1 MTGVDASSLVI
12 HSARK
17 LDADGLIDNFWLA
30 TDGTRITAVGDG
42 AGWHAHSDGRE
53 IVDAGGHWLT
63 PGFID
68 LHCHGGGGHSFDDG
82 PEEILDALATHRAHG
97 TTRSLISLVAN
108 PLDDLRESLATIAD
122 LSELDPLVLGS
133 HLEGPFLA
141 VEKRGGSQNPA
152 FLTDPGPEML
162 EELIGAARGTLR
174 QMTIAPELPNAFEAI
189 GVLVEAGVIV
199 SIGHTLADYDQTKRA
214 FDLGARI
221 LTHAFNAMVGIHHRK
236 PGPVVA
242 AFEDERVTIEL
253 ILDGLHVYPE
263 VARMVFAAAP
273 GRVAVVTDAIAAA
286 GSHDGYYRVAGMNV
300 TVTEGRA
307 VLSGTPT
314 MAGSTL
320 TQDGALRVA
329 ITEAHLDPRVAVE
342 ALTATPARAL
352 GLHHELGRIRPG
364 FAADAVLLDHE
375 WNVHTVWANG
385 HRMVG

>member
-1 MTGVDASSLVI
+1 
-12 HSARK
+12 
-17 LDADGLIDNFWLA
+17 
-30 TDGTRITAVGDG
+30 
-42 AGWHAHSDGRE
+42 
-53 IVDAGGHWLT
+53 
-63 PGFID
+63 
-68 LHCHGGGGHSFDDG
+68 
-82 PEEILDALATHRAHG
+82 
-97 TTRSLISLVAN
+97 
-108 PLDDLRESLATIAD
+108 
-122 LSELDPLVLGS
+122 
-133 HLEGPFLA
+133 
-141 VEKRGGSQNPA
+141 
-152 FLTDPGPEML
+152 
-162 EELIGAARGTLR
+162 
-174 QMTIAPELPNAFEAI
+174 
-189 GVLVEAGVIV
+189 
-199 SIGHTLADYDQTKRA
+199 
-214 FDLGARI
+214 
-221 LTHAFNAMVGIHHRK
+221 RK